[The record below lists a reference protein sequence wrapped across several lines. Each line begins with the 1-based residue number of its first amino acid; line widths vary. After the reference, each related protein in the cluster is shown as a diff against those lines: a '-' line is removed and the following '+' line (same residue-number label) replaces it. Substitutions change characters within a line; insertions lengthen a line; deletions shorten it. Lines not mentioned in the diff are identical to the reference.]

1 MPFKIAQSGLNAAL
15 VGLRTTAHNIANTD
29 TSGFRATRTVF
40 SDITS
45 GGVRANQLPR
55 NTPLDGRESLEDS
68 ASDEAAASDVDL
80 TEQLLNMLQYAQQID
95 AQVDTIRTADEAE
108 QSVID
113 LVTDRRA
120 D

>member
-15 VGLRTTAHNIANTD
+15 LGLRTTAHNIANVD
-29 TSGFRATRTVF
+29 TSGFRASRTEF

-45 GGVRANQLPR
+45 GGVRATQLPR
-55 NTPLDGRESLEDS
+55 NTPIDGREATDD
-68 ASDEAAASDVDL
+68 AANDEAAASDVDL

-113 LVTDRRA
+113 LLSGRGTD
-120 D
+120 